1 VEAAVH
7 HLDLRPS
14 LDIRPDPG
22 SLAAVRHVLDGL
34 FGRPAPSQWDD
45 VRYVLVGTGRAAL
58 TDEERAELGPAADRM
73 PVFG

>member
-14 LDIRPDPG
+14 LDTRPDPAP
-22 SLAAVRHVLDGL
+22 LAAVRHVLDGL
-34 FGRPAPSQWDD
+34 FGTPTPSHWDD
-45 VRYVLVGTGRAAL
+45 VRYIVVGTGRAPL
-58 TDEERAELGPAADRM
+58 TEEERAELGEAADRM